1 MVLQQQVRSSVKGE
15 GIDTEIT
22 HLKLTVG
29 EGQIK
34 ELLKLASNIKLIN
47 WGLGVE
53 PAVRIELTTDGLQN
67 RCSTA
72 ELSWRPRK

>member
-1 MVLQQQVRSSVKGE
+1 MFDQQQVRTGVISE

-34 ELLKLASNIKLIN
+34 ELLKLPSN
-47 WGLGVE
+47 
-53 PAVRIELTTDGLQN
+53 RF
-67 RCSTA
+67 
-72 ELSWRPRK
+72 